1 MEAISVLGDPSR
13 RRIVELLSQAPRSVN
28 AIQKEFELSQ
38 PAVSQHLRVLRE
50 AGIVDV
56 EIDAQRRIYRLRFEP
71 LDEIATWITTVRRF
85 WERRL
90 EAMEEALNEEW
101 GGLK

>member
-1 MEAISVLGDPSR
+1 MEALSVLGDPSR

-28 AIQKEFELSQ
+28 AIQKEFALSQ
-38 PAVSQHLRVLRE
+38 PAVSQHLRILRE

-71 LDEIATWITTVRRF
+71 LDEISDWIGTVRRF
-85 WERRL
+85 WDRRL
-90 EAMEEALNEEW
+90 DAMEEALNEEW